1 MQDQISV
8 TLQEEDFIDA
18 LRPHGR
24 PRRLSFLFLTL
35 ALMLALLI
43 VALLVRFPEAR
54 SALMGS
60 PVIHG
65 LLGAVILAASM
76 VLSLLMAAPAL
87 RRRAAKSTLNH
98 HPGMRDPIH
107 YTFDADHFAVRT
119 TYTQASYPWTKLW
132 SWREGEY
139 VLIVMPTPRNYYV
152 IPKRDVAPAVLER
165 LRGYLASDPLSA
177 DNSPRHPPAV
187 D

>member
-35 ALMLALLI
+35 ALMFALLI

-76 VLSLLMAAPAL
+76 VLSLLIAAPAL

-107 YTFDADHFAVRT
+107 YTFDADRFAVRT